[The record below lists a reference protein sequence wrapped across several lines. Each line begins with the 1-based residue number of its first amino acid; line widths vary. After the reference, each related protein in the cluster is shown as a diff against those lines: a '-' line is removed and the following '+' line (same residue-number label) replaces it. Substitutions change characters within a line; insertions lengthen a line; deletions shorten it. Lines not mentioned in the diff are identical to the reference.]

1 MRVVYHL
8 QFSPFSRKVRL
19 SLAEKKLEFELRL
32 EDVWHPRE
40 EYLALNPAGQV
51 PVLVEDAATIA
62 DSTAIVEYLEE
73 VYPSPTLIG
82 RSPISRAE
90 ARRLSL
96 WFDLKFFDEVSANI
110 VHEKLAPHL
119 SRAVEPNSERIRI
132 GRENLRRH
140 LEYIGFLTDRRNWL
154 AGEDL
159 TCADLAAAA
168 HLSVID
174 YLGDVPWELHENAK
188 GWYSRLKSRASFQP
202 LLVDQIAGLPPAD
215 GYVNLNF

>member
-8 QFSPFSRKVRL
+8 PFSPFSRKVRL
-19 SLAEKKLEFELRL
+19 ALAEKKLQFELRL
-32 EDVWHPRE
+32 EDVWHLRE

-51 PVLVEDAATIA
+51 PVLVDEATTIA

-73 VYPSPTLIG
+73 VYPSPSLIG
-82 RSPISRAE
+82 RFPIQRAE

-96 WFDLKFFDEVSANI
+96 WFDLKFFEEVTRHI

-119 SRAVEPNSERIRI
+119 SRAAEPDSERIRI

-154 AGEDL
+154 AGDDL

-174 YLGDVPWELHENAK
+174 YLGDVPWGLHENAK

-202 LLVDQIAGLPPAD
+202 LLVDQIAGLTAAD
-215 GYVNLNF
+215 SYVNLNF